1 MTQAIRHLQGVVTPV
16 TNLYL
21 IRHGEA
27 VSNVEPIVAGMHG
40 DAGLTP
46 KGVSQAERLRDRLA
60 ATGEIAADVFIAS
73 TLPRA
78 RQTAEIIAPAIGRP
92 IQWDDEVQEIR
103 PGEADG
109 LTIAELEARYGRPDF
124 ITDPFRPFAP
134 GGESWAAFVLRAEM
148 ALRRIVREQEDQTIV
163 VVCHGG
169 IVDASFG
176 AFLALS
182 PLAFSVAGFF
192 TRNTSITHWS
202 RRQVGGR
209 PHRWRLECYN
219 DAMHLSEHFHA
230 GRSEPDTSHPAVP
243 LASEE

>member
-1 MTQAIRHLQGVVTPV
+1 M

-27 VSNVEPIVAGMHG
+27 VSNVEPMVAGMRG

-46 KGVSQAERLRDRLA
+46 KGVSQAKQLRDRLT

-78 RQTAEIIAPAIGRP
+78 RQTAEIIAPAIGQT
-92 IQWDDEVQEIR
+92 IQWDDEVQEIHV
-103 PGEADG
+103 GEADG
-109 LTIAELEARYGRPDF
+109 LTIKELEARYGRPDF
-124 ITDPFRPFAP
+124 SADPYRPLAP
-134 GGESWAAFVLRAEM
+134 GGESWAEFLLRAET
-148 ALRRIVREQEDQTIV
+148 ALRRITREHEGKTILI
-163 VVCHGG
+163 VCHGG
-169 IVDASFG
+169 IVDASFA

-182 PLAFSVAGFF
+182 PLAYTVAGFL

-202 RRQVGGR
+202 RRQMGDR

-230 GRSEPDTSHPAVP
+230 GPAEPDTSHPAVP

>member
-1 MTQAIRHLQGVVTPV
+1 MLV

-27 VSNVEPIVAGMHG
+27 VSNVEPVVAGMRG
-40 DAGLTP
+40 DAGLTA

-60 ATGEIAADVFIAS
+60 ATSEIAADVFIAS

-78 RQTAEIIAPAIGRP
+78 RQTAEIIAPSIGAP
-92 IQWDDEVQEIR
+92 IEWDDEVQEIR
-103 PGEADG
+103 AGEADG
-109 LTIAELEARYGRPDF
+109 LTITELEARYGRPDF
-124 ITDPFRPFAP
+124 SADPYRPFAP
-134 GGESWAAFVLRAEM
+134 GGESWAAFLLRAGT
-148 ALRRIVREQEDQTIV
+148 ALRRITREHEDRTILI
-163 VVCHGG
+163 VCHGG

-176 AFLALS
+176 AFLGLS
-182 PLAFSVAGFF
+182 PLAYSVAGFL

-202 RRQVGGR
+202 RRQMGER

-219 DAMHLSEHFHA
+219 DAMHLSEHFRA
-230 GRSEPDTSHPAVP
+230 GPAEPDTSHPAVP

>member
-1 MTQAIRHLQGVVTPV
+1 M

-27 VSNVEPIVAGMHG
+27 VSNVESMVAGMRG

-46 KGVSQAERLRDRLA
+46 KGISQAERLRDRLA
-60 ATGEIAADVFIAS
+60 ATGEIAADAFIVS

-78 RQTAEIIAPAIGRP
+78 QQTAEIIAPAIGRP
-92 IQWDDEVQEIR
+92 IVWDDEVQEIR

-109 LTIAELEARYGRPDF
+109 LTVAELEARYGRPDF
-124 ITDPFRPFAP
+124 VADPFRTFAP
-134 GGESWAAFVLRAEM
+134 GGESWAAFLLRAET
-148 ALRRIVREQEDQTIV
+148 ALRRIAREHEDQIIV

-176 AFLALS
+176 AFMALS
-182 PLAFSVAGFF
+182 PLAHTVSGFL

-202 RRQVGGR
+202 HRQLGGR
-209 PHRWRLECYN
+209 PPRWRLECYN

-243 LASEE
+243 LASED

>member
-1 MTQAIRHLQGVVTPV
+1 V
-16 TNLYL
+16 TNLYF

-27 VSNVEPIVAGMHG
+27 VSNVEPVVAGMRG
-40 DAGLTP
+40 DAGLTA
-46 KGVSQAERLRDRLA
+46 KGISQAERLRDRLA

-78 RQTAEIIAPAIGRP
+78 RQTAEIIAPSIGQP

-103 PGEADG
+103 VGEADG
-109 LTIAELEARYGRPDF
+109 LTIAELDARYGRPDF
-124 ITDPFRPFAP
+124 ASDPYRPLAP
-134 GGESWAAFVLRAEM
+134 GGESWAEFLLRADT
-148 ALRRIVREQEDQTIV
+148 ALRRIAREHEGKTVV

-182 PLAFSVAGFF
+182 PLAYSVAGFL

-202 RRQVGGR
+202 RRQMGER

-219 DAMHLSEHFHA
+219 DAMHLSEHFQA